1 MNYMNMYEKMME
13 QKRITYLTPVL
24 VRDTDQDL
32 WEVDIFITR
41 DMKDEYSYH
50 CKWNVWKQCI
60 PLKGNLAFLG
70 SNKKH
75 Y

>member
-24 VRDTDQDL
+24 VRDTDQGI
-32 WEVDIFITR
+32 WEIDIFITR

-50 CKWNVWKQCI
+50 CKGTF
-60 PLKGNLAFLG
+60 GNNAFRSKVTWL
-70 SNKKH
+70 S
-75 Y
+75 

>member
-1 MNYMNMYEKMME
+1 MKDTSLFNKNNG

-50 CKWNVWKQCI
+50 CKGTF
-60 PLKGNLAFLG
+60 GNNAFRSKVTWL
-70 SNKKH
+70 S
-75 Y
+75 

>member
-1 MNYMNMYEKMME
+1 MNYMKMYEKMME

-24 VRDTDQDL
+24 VRDTDQGI
-32 WEVDIFITR
+32 WEIDIFITR